1 MKIHC
6 LREHWTASGL
16 QKATGINYHIR
27 ESEYVEV
34 MIVAIP
40 TEVQQRE
47 ALANSAQIAA
57 AFFTGLC
64 DANRLQIVSILLGE
78 GEKSVG
84 ELVERLDV
92 TQPRVSTH
100 LACLRAC
107 GFVGSRR
114 DGKYV
119 YYDITD
125 PRVRDLLR
133 TAQSIVQDNAGR
145 ILTCELVN

>member
-1 MKIHC
+1 M
-6 LREHWTASGL
+6 A
-16 QKATGINYHIR
+16 
-27 ESEYVEV
+27 
-34 MIVAIP
+34 
-40 TEVQQRE
+40 VQAETQRRE
-47 ALANSAQIAA
+47 ALANSAQVAA
-57 AFFTGLC
+57 AFFAGLC
-64 DANRLQIVSILLGE
+64 DANRLQIVSILLEE

-84 ELVERLDV
+84 ELVERLDI

-100 LACLRAC
+100 LACLRTC

-119 YYDITD
+119 YYGITD

>member
-1 MKIHC
+1 MTN
-6 LREHWTASGL
+6 LTA
-16 QKATGINYHIR
+16 Q
-27 ESEYVEV
+27 
-34 MIVAIP
+34 
-40 TEVQQRE
+40 QQRT
-47 ALANSAQIAA
+47 ALADSAQIAA

-64 DANRLQIVSILLGE
+64 DANRLQIVSILLAE

-92 TQPRVSTH
+92 TQPRVSAH
-100 LACLRAC
+100 LACLRTC
-107 GFVGSRR
+107 GFVESRR

-119 YYDITD
+119 YYGITD
-125 PRVRDLLR
+125 QRVRDLLR